1 VVDLTD
7 PLEEGPLYKEI
18 RRQLTTE
25 LASGVWRPGEPLPPE
40 PRLAERFNVSI
51 GTLRKAIDKL
61 VADRILIRRHGRGTF
76 VTTHGQTRLFFEF
89 FRIVPREGE
98 QQYPETQTLS
108 FRPGRA
114 DSREARNLRINVGDP
129 VSRIRNLRLLGGKP
143 AIVDDLVLPKSLFP
157 DLTLKVFAE
166 RENTIYNLYQ
176 TRYGRN
182 IVRTSDRLRAVR
194 AKADVAQLLGLTK
207 GEPVLEITRVAFS
220 YHDTPIE
227 FRRSSVNSSSY
238 EYLSDLGGE

>member
-1 VVDLTD
+1 MTGFV
-7 PLEEGPLYKEI
+7 PALEERPLYKEI

-25 LASGVWRPGEPLPPE
+25 LASGVWRPGELLPPE
-40 PRLAERFNVSI
+40 SRLAERFNVSI

-61 VADRILIRRHGRGTF
+61 VADRILVRRHGRGTF

-108 FRPGRA
+108 FRPGRL
-114 DSREARNLRINVGDP
+114 DSLEARNLRLAVGAP

-143 AIVDDLVLPKSLFP
+143 AIVDDLALPKSLFP
-157 DLTLKVFAE
+157 DLTLKIFTE

-176 TRYGRN
+176 TRYGRTV
-182 IVRTSDRLRAVR
+182 VRTSDRLRAVQ
-194 AKADVAQLLGLTK
+194 AAADVARLLGLRK

-220 YHDTPIE
+220 FHDTPIE
-227 FRRSSVNSSSY
+227 LRRSRVDSRSY